1 MFDCIRHE
9 NTLTSSACAAS
20 LVVSLIVHTAV
31 IAMLI
36 LVPLFLM
43 GQLPQEKLLTLLFTP
58 RKLSIPEFPSPPV
71 ASISTPSG
79 QQVRKASGFK
89 AEIPAEAWVQPLK
102 IPDILP
108 PPEDE
113 LPVFAGTGFFQGDGK
128 GKTGYSRGIDDAI
141 NGLLPEKVVE
151 ILPVPKPP
159 KKTIPIR
166 VGVLEPSRLIY
177 KVDPVYPELAKRVH
191 LSGDVHLEAF
201 IDEEGNVTEVKILD
215 GNQLFCDA
223 AVEAVRQWKYTP
235 TVHNGEP
242 IPILVSIKISFRIR

>member
-1 MFDCIRHE
+1 M
-9 NTLTSSACAAS
+9 NCAAS
-20 LVVSLIVHTAV
+20 LVVSLIVHTTV

-43 GQLPQEKLLTLLFTP
+43 GRLPQEKLLTLLFTP
-58 RKLSIPEFPSPPV
+58 RKLSLPEIPSPPV
-71 ASISTPSG
+71 ASISTSSG
-79 QQVRKASGFK
+79 RQGKKTSGFK
-89 AEIPAEAWVQPLK
+89 TEVPAEAWEPPSK
-102 IPDILP
+102 IPTTLP
-108 PPEDE
+108 PPADE
-113 LPVFAGTGFFQGDGK
+113 LPVFAGTGFSPGDGK
-128 GKTGYSRGIDDAI
+128 GKTGYSRGTDSYV

-201 IDEEGNVTEVKILD
+201 IDEEGNVTEIKILD
-215 GNQLFCDA
+215 GNRLFYDA

-242 IPILVSIKISFRIR
+242 IPILASIRISFRIR